1 MKRVEQQAQF
11 QRDLAMLI
19 LILWAMGQALIMTFA
34 SPEMR
39 QTYLVVLFAM
49 DVAVLV
55 GYFGRPEACLALCST
70 VTCVWVTYKL
80 YGVYM
85 NGHVLYLLDYFLSP
99 MPLLGAVGA
108 KMYCLGIQGISN
120 ENAMLRQQVE
130 ELVLV
135 DNVTGMYNLRAL
147 YRDMQVMVHYC
158 DRNQLPL
165 SLMEIQLRYE
175 SELRG
180 MLPASSFTELRKQM
194 CEVIHDSIRVEDRVY
209 SVDDKGSVMVLLT
222 TTERDSSVV
231 RSRILNALSTTD
243 KFSQILEAGT
253 KLDVRISCKQYDKD
267 VYGKDMIRFRKAV
280 EAELV
285 YDV

>member
-180 MLPASSFTELRKQM
+180 MLPANSFTELRKQM

-243 KFSQILEAGT
+243 KFNQILEAGT

>member
-1 MKRVEQQAQF
+1 MKKIEQQAQF

-19 LILWAMGQALIMTFA
+19 LIIWSMGQALIMAFA
-34 SPEMR
+34 APEMR
-39 QTYLVVLFAM
+39 ATYLIALFVM

-70 VTCVWVTYKL
+70 ITCVWVTYKL

-85 NGHVLYLLDYFLSP
+85 NGNVLYLLDYFLAP

-108 KMYCLGIQGISN
+108 RMYCQGIQGISN

-158 DRNQLPL
+158 DRNHLPL

-175 SELRG
+175 AELRG
-180 MLPASSFTELRKQM
+180 MLPANSFVDLRRRM
-194 CEVIHDSIRVEDRVY
+194 CEVIRDSVRVEDRVY
-209 SVDDKGSVMVLLT
+209 AVDDKGSVVVLLT
-222 TTERDSSVV
+222 TNENDSLVV
-231 RSRILNALSTTD
+231 RSRILNALATTD
-243 KFSQILEAGT
+243 RFSHILEAGT
-253 KLDVRISCKQYDKD
+253 KVDVRVACKQYAKD
-267 VYGKDMIRFRKAV
+267 TYGQDMIRFRKAV